1 VLGSLSKLAML
12 RGIALINVICGNCQT
27 RYKVADQAAGKR
39 TKCAKCQNVLTIPAA
54 ESDSLPRSVAVETAP
69 AAATVIP
76 PKSVPAPAKPAAAT
90 SPASAKPATSS
101 PVAEKPKQRR
111 WIPEQIPQAFSAVQ
125 IRPVETQT
133 GYELSLML
141 VAFVMLLLVVLY
153 FSMIAGM
160 GWLLFKMLTGTLNS
174 PGVGSGRNSG
184 KGAFFVYVVPPFCLV
199 VLLFVLIKP
208 LFARSGKRFKETL
221 ITRDQEPRLYAL
233 IEKICHA
240 VGAPFPSEIV
250 LDMSANA
257 SASFTN
263 GFWGLLSNRLSL
275 TIGMPLAA
283 GMNCR
288 ELAGV
293 LAHEFGHFTQGSG
306 LRFSY
311 LIRTVN
317 FWFARLVYE
326 RDSWDMWLEE
336 KAEGQGFLSVP
347 FLVSTWA
354 IWVVRRIIWC
364 FLMTGNAVCSIL
376 LRQMEYDA
384 DMNEIRLAGSKT
396 FRTSSEKLPILG
408 IAEQLAS
415 DDLGD
420 FWRDGRLPD
429 NWAELIVA
437 NIERLPPK
445 AHEEIKKLTIETKT
459 GWLDTHPSHSERVAV
474 AEREQDPGI
483 FHYEGPAQD
492 LFLDFKA
499 LGLRLTRDFY
509 QERLTKVEWQS
520 RVTPVE
526 KLLAIRKQEEESF
539 KALRRFFQGRFSGM
553 RSLPWLEMQLKLPHQ
568 PQHLQQQLRD
578 SRAAQLEG
586 LESYRERLKEFRT
599 LDIGRL
605 ELEQILAIYNA
616 ESRPVKGE
624 FPRLPA
630 NRNEAQIWYQQ
641 LRETLGTCAAELDR
655 YEEYAMTRLN
665 CGLRILLHPGMAERI
680 PEHAAKI
687 ERAKMFYG
695 LITGLHACWPVLYD
709 LRQRELSVTSLISRL
724 QGEET
729 PRGVGNAFRAN
740 LDALKQQ
747 LEGLIR
753 SLGQLN
759 YPFAHEDEKQTVIQ
773 YCFDGT
779 PDLTNPHHMLEA
791 SMSIFENLPV
801 VAMRVLSQLCGLAEE
816 VETALGYQ
824 LLTDPPEETDDDE
837 KPKEA
842 ATV

>member
-1 VLGSLSKLAML
+1 
-12 RGIALINVICGNCQT
+12 
-27 RYKVADQAAGKR
+27 
-39 TKCAKCQNVLTIPAA
+39 
-54 ESDSLPRSVAVETAP
+54 
-69 AAATVIP
+69 
-76 PKSVPAPAKPAAAT
+76 
-90 SPASAKPATSS
+90 
-101 PVAEKPKQRR
+101 
-111 WIPEQIPQAFSAVQ
+111 
-125 IRPVETQT
+125 
-133 GYELSLML
+133 ML
-141 VAFVMLLLVVLY
+141 VALVMLLLVALY
-153 FSMIAGM
+153 FSMIAGL
-160 GWLLFKMLTGTLNS
+160 GWLLFKMLTGGLYS
-174 PGVGSGRNSG
+174 FEMGRGRNSG
-184 KGAFFVYVVPPFCLV
+184 KAAFFIYVVPPFCV
-199 VLLFVLIKP
+199 AVLLFVLIKP
-208 LFARSGKRFKETL
+208 LFARSGKRYKETL
-221 ITRDQEPRLYAL
+221 ITREQEPRLYAL

-263 GFWGLLSNRLSL
+263 GFWGFLSNRLSL

-317 FWFARLVYE
+317 MWFARLVYE
-326 RDSWDMWLEE
+326 RDSWDIWLEE
-336 KAEGQGFLSVP
+336 KASNDGFLSLL
-347 FLVSTWA
+347 FLFSTWA
-354 IWVVRRIIWC
+354 VWLVRRIMWC

-384 DMNEIRLAGSKT
+384 DMNEIRLAGSKS
-396 FRTSSEKLPILG
+396 FRTSSEKLPILN
-408 IAEQLAS
+408 IAESLAY

-429 NWAELIVA
+429 NWAELIAA

-445 AHEEIKKLTIETKT
+445 AHEEIKKITNETKT
-459 GWLDTHPSHSERVAV
+459 GWLDTHPSHSERVAI

-492 LFLDFKA
+492 LFLDFRA

-509 QERLTKVEWQS
+509 QERLTSVEWQS

-526 KLLAIRKQEEESF
+526 KLLEIRKQEEASF
-539 KALRRFFQGRFSGM
+539 KALRRFFQGPFSGL

-568 PQHLQQQLRD
+568 PQHLQQQLRE

-586 LESYRERLKEFRT
+586 LETYRQRLKEFGT
-599 LDIGRL
+599 LDTGRF

-616 ESRPVKGE
+616 QSKPVKGE
-624 FPRLPA
+624 FPRMPA
-630 NRNEAQIWYQQ
+630 NRNEAQQWYQQ
-641 LRETLGTCAAELDR
+641 LMETLGTCARELDR

-665 CGLRILLHPGMAERI
+665 CGLRILLHPGLAERI
-680 PEHAAKI
+680 TDHAAKI
-687 ERAKMFYG
+687 ERAKVFYA
-695 LITGLHACWPVLYD
+695 LITSLHACWPMLYE
-709 LRQRELSVTSLISRL
+709 LRQRQLGVTSLISRL
-724 QGEET
+724 QGENT
-729 PRGVGNAFRAN
+729 QRGVANAFPEN
-740 LDALKQQ
+740 LNALKQQ

-773 YCFDGT
+773 YCFAGT
-779 PDLTNPHHMLEA
+779 PDLTNPQHMLEA
-791 SMSIFENLPV
+791 SMSIFENLPF
-801 VAMRVLSQLCGLAEE
+801 VAMRVLSQLCALAEE
-816 VETALGYQ
+816 VETALGYE
-824 LLTDPPEETDDDE
+824 LLTDPPEETNDDE
-837 KPKEA
+837 KKSETA
-842 ATV
+842 AV